1 MAQLPGVEGG
11 HHIQHIAADGALASD
26 DYYGYHLVYYVGE
39 NEPVWM
45 GSARSALAKTALTEW
60 VDGLA
65 EGYPAAEAG
74 GARYLGK

>member
-1 MAQLPGVEGG
+1 
-11 HHIQHIAADGALASD
+11 
-26 DYYGYHLVYYVGE
+26 
-39 NEPVWM
+39 M